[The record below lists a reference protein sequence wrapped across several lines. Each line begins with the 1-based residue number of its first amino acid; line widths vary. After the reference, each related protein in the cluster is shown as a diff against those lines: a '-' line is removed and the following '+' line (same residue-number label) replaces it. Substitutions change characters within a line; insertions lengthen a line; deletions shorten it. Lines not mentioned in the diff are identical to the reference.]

1 MNKINLGWQRFA
13 IAIFFIF
20 IHFSNLFSHERVD
33 TIPTD
38 IYLVISSFNPDTKRS
53 TDFISSLDKS
63 LKKAYGNKEYHLLI
77 EDLGAKNFSE
87 EAHKWKGVVKS
98 VLDKYSS
105 KNVKAIFTIGQEA
118 WAALSLQDDLCRS
131 YPVLGFYI
139 SSNGIILPDSK
150 VGVDWEAEWTNLV
163 REGRSKSCAGGFV
176 SVYNPVINLDLI
188 LKFFPYTKNIA
199 LITDNTYGGVSIKTH
214 FKRYQNQFS
223 HLNFKYLD
231 ARIYSYEEIQSK
243 IESLDS
249 LSAIIIGT
257 WRVNREGQYFFGNSL
272 EELLKNTNL
281 PIFSLTGAG
290 MNRVAIGGYFPDYKI
305 DDSIFDLTI
314 KRIFD
319 FYGGEKDSIRFIANK
334 SLYQFDNELLHK
346 YNIDKTL
353 LPKDSNI
360 HSKEDTMASTYKQY
374 LVLALIVITILL
386 IFLVVMYILYSRNKT
401 LNYRLETT
409 NRELT
414 FAKDKAEESDRLKSA
429 FLANMSH
436 EIRTPLNAI
445 VGFSN
450 LLSDDDYS
458 KDEKKKMSNV
468 ITKNSEL
475 LLTLIT
481 DILDLSRLERD
492 VLNFVYKEISL
503 STLCEE
509 VFSTTVHLKKE
520 DIDYSIEKG
529 CPDTIITTDIHRI
542 SQVMINLLTN
552 ANKFTDYGSITLK
565 YQLIPS
571 AIAKSNAYIQNINKY
586 LTTNDS
592 IVSYDSDT
600 YPGTDSGK
608 TTDISNIN
616 FLDFNDT
623 NLNREDYMILFS
635 VTDTGIGI
643 EKEMHSKI
651 FERFGKIHHFKQ
663 GAGLGLAISKQI
675 VTKLGGNIWIDPS
688 YYTGARFYFTHPL

>member
-1 MNKINLGWQRFA
+1 MNKIKIYWQRYV
-13 IAIFFIF
+13 IAILLIF
-20 IHFSNLFSHERVD
+20 IHITNGFSQERED
-33 TIPTD
+33 SIPTD

-53 TDFISSLDKS
+53 SDFIASLDKS
-63 LKKAYGNKEYHLLI
+63 LKKAYGNKVYHLLI

-87 EAHKWKGVVKS
+87 EAHKWKGVVKT

-118 WAALSLQDDLCRS
+118 WAALSLQDTICKN
-131 YPVLGFYI
+131 YPILGFYI
-139 SSNGIILPDSK
+139 SANGILLPNSK
-150 VGVDWEAEWTNLV
+150 VGSNWEAEWTNLV
-163 REGRSKSCAGGFV
+163 REGRGKSCAGGVV
-176 SVYNPVINLDLI
+176 SVYNAVVNIELA
-188 LKFFPYTKNIA
+188 LKFFPNTKTIA

-214 FKRYQNQFS
+214 FKRYQNQFQN
-223 HLNFKYLD
+223 LNFQYLD
-231 ARIYSYEEIQSK
+231 ARISSYEVIKSQ

-249 LSAIIIGT
+249 LSVIIIGT
-257 WRVNREGQYFFGNSL
+257 WRVNREGQYFFGESL
-272 EELLKNTNL
+272 DELLKNTNL

-290 MNRVAIGGYFPDYKI
+290 MNRVAIGGYFPEYSLS
-305 DDSIFDLTI
+305 DSILDLTI
-314 KRIFD
+314 KRVFD
-319 FYGGEKDSIRFIANK
+319 FHRGKRDSILFIANK
-334 SLYQFDNELLHK
+334 SLYQFDQELLYK
-346 YNIDKTL
+346 FKIDRADI
-353 LPKDSNI
+353 PKESHINMPDDPLVSVYR
-360 HSKEDTMASTYKQY
+360 KY
-374 LVLALIVITILL
+374 LVIAFIIITSLLVFLL
-386 IFLVVMYILYSRNKT
+386 IMYILYNRNKS
-401 LNYRLETT
+401 LNYKLEYT
-409 NRELT
+409 NKELT
-414 FAKDKAEESDRLKSA
+414 IAKDKAEESDRLKSA

-450 LLSDDDYS
+450 LLSDDEYS
-458 KDEKKKMSNV
+458 KEEKKKMSNV

-492 VLNFVYKEISL
+492 VLNFVYKEISI

-529 CPDTIITTDIHRI
+529 CSDIIITTDIHRI

-552 ANKFTDYGSITLK
+552 ANKFTEYGSITLK

-571 AIAKSNAYIQNINKY
+571 AIAQSNAYIQNINNY
-586 LTTNDS
+586 L
-592 IVSYDSDT
+592 
-600 YPGTDSGK
+600 
-608 TTDISNIN
+608 ISNN
-616 FLDFNDT
+616 DVVTFDNNNSSLDVDCMDLNDAPF
-623 NLNREDYMILFS
+623 NREDYMILFS

-688 YYTGARFYFTHPL
+688 YHTGARFYFTHPL